1 MSEKP
6 NMLHVIKRRVADAEQ
21 AMNDASAVIDK
32 AMARIKTLGDEASEL
47 RVRVGILE
55 VRSDDAIAALH
66 EMIDGGSENAGE
78 DTRIGAVIRT
88 LEGEKP

>member
-55 VRSDDAIAALH
+55 VRAKDAIDALQD
-66 EMIDGGSENAGE
+66 MVDGDSPM
-78 DTRIGAVIRT
+78 DTPISMVIRT